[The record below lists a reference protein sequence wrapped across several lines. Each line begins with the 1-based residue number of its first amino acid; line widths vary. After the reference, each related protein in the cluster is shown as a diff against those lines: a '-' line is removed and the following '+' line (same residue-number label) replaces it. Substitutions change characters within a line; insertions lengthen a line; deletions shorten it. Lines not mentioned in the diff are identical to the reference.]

1 MRKRTRTPTENV
13 EAQELELVEQT
24 MKKVAERDGD
34 IALLAKLDGL
44 RAQVRARLRRRS
56 RP

>member
-1 MRKRTRTPTENV
+1 VRKRTRTPTENV

-24 MKKVAERDGD
+24 LKKVAERDGD

-56 RP
+56 EA